1 MLFRSQGRAAIP
13 VKALVL
19 NAPGAPFYYNPKILL
34 KYLKLLHGSVT
45 LDFDVG
51 GLLAVCG
58 GPMQY
63 IQSPLR
69 PPKPA
74 AQPEKTAQHK
84 KSTQPQKATR
94 PKKTASP
101 KKAA

>member
-1 MLFRSQGRAAIP
+1 MLS
-13 VKALVL
+13 
-19 NAPGAPFYYNPKILL
+19 APGAPFYYNPKILL

-45 LDFDVG
+45 LDFDAG
-51 GLLAVCG
+51 GLLAVRG

-74 AQPEKTAQHK
+74 AQPEKTAQPK
-84 KSTQPQKATR
+84 KATR